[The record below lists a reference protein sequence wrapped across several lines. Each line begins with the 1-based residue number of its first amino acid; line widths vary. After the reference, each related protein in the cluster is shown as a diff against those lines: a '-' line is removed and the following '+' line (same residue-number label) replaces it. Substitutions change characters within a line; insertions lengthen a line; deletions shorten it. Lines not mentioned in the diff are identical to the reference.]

1 MFGDV
6 ERYVADLFGLRDVAV
21 EAALANAAKAGLPG
35 IEISAAQGR
44 FLQIMAL
51 TIGARRI
58 LEIGTLGGYGTV
70 WLARGLPHDGLL
82 ISLEID
88 PARAEVARRSI
99 AGAALEA
106 TVDVRVGPAID
117 SLHAMLAAGEPSFDL
132 FFLDADEPSYVQYLD
147 ATLRMSRPG
156 TLIVADNIVR
166 EGEVIEAHS
175 TNPRAAGARRF
186 LEALASERRV
196 DATVIPL
203 IGENSYDGMA
213 IARVK

>member
-117 SLHAMLAAGEPSFDL
+117 SLHAMLAAGEPPFDL